1 MKKPIVRK
9 RICKNCASW
18 TTENGVCRNP
28 VSPYAYDETGE
39 CDTCKL
45 FENIDC
51 VNCERDCATCHIRV
65 EKLPEA
71 MG

>member
-1 MKKPIVRK
+1 MRKPIVRK

-18 TTENGVCRNP
+18 TTETGVCRNP

-51 VNCERDCATCHIRV
+51 VACESDCANCHIHV
-65 EKLPEA
+65 AKLPAA